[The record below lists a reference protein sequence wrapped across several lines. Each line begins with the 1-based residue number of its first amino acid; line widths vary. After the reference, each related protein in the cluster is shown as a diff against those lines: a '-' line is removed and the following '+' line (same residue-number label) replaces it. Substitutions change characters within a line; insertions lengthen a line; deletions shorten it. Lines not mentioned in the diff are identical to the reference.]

1 MNSKKSPHNSASGI
15 HLLIIDDEEA
25 VCKGYEFQLKTFAD
39 FRAIISITD
48 PEEALLYLEEE
59 GESGVDVVLLDMKMA
74 PLDGLQVLSRI
85 KDISEAIQVI
95 VVSAFVGN
103 KNESLIKTLKE
114 IGVADIVAKPVG
126 DFDALTAKIKAAAE
140 RKNKIIQALAGN
152 E

>member
-59 GESGVDVVLLDMKMA
+59 GEQGVDVVLLDMKMA

-95 VVSAFVGN
+95 VVSTFVDN
-103 KNESLIKTLKE
+103 KNESLIETLEK
-114 IGVADIVAKPVG
+114 IGVAGIVEKPVD
-126 DFDALTAKIKAAAE
+126 DFDVLTVKIKEAAK
-140 RKNKIIQALAGN
+140 RKNKIIQTVDEN
-152 E
+152 K